1 VDVELLSDKA
11 RAEPSGD
18 AGLLGD
24 ATLAFGAELFAALAA
39 ENDDENVIISPT
51 SVAIAL
57 AMLEPGAVGE
67 ARRQLQELLRID
79 DADAFHA
86 AMNALEQSLE
96 AREVRAHNEGEDPGD
111 VVVRIANA
119 AYLQQ
124 GYPFEEPYLDTIGT
138 HYGPVVYAVDFE
150 PDPDAVAH
158 EINRFVADATR
169 DRIAELL
176 KDGDLRP
183 ETVFALVNALYLKAS
198 WLSPFDKS
206 ATRDEPF
213 TRLDGREVTVPMM
226 HDRSDASARGDG
238 WIAAQK
244 RYVGDLA
251 VQFILPDEGRF
262 DDVAAD
268 LPRVVAA
275 FNDNRTAGATLAV
288 PRFETRFGAQLTPIL
303 KALGLTAPYLEGN
316 LTGMADDPR
325 LVLDVVAHQT
335 FVAMDEEGTEA
346 AAATVATGYPT
357 SAPAEPPVPVVL
369 DRPFLFRIFD
379 VQTGATLF
387 LGRVLDPTR

>member
-1 VDVELLSDKA
+1 
-11 RAEPSGD
+11 
-18 AGLLGD
+18 
-24 ATLAFGAELFAALAA
+24 
-39 ENDDENVIISPT
+39 
-51 SVAIAL
+51 
-57 AMLEPGAVGE
+57 M
-67 ARRQLQELLRID
+67 
-79 DADAFHA
+79 
-86 AMNALEQSLE
+86 
-96 AREVRAHNEGEDPGD
+96 
-111 VVVRIANA
+111 
-119 AYLQQ
+119 
-124 GYPFEEPYLDTIGT
+124 
-138 HYGPVVYAVDFE
+138 
-150 PDPDAVAH
+150 
-158 EINRFVADATR
+158 
-169 DRIAELL
+169 
-176 KDGDLRP
+176 
-183 ETVFALVNALYLKAS
+183 
-198 WLSPFDKS
+198 
-206 ATRDEPF
+206 
-213 TRLDGREVTVPMM
+213 
-226 HDRSDASARGDG
+226 
-238 WIAAQK
+238 
-244 RYVGDLA
+244 
-251 VQFILPDEGRF
+251 LPDEGRF

-387 LGRVLDPTR
+387 LGRVVDPTR